1 VSFSYQSTEGLNVE
15 LSDGVLSFTIDR
27 PERKNAID
35 DDMVA
40 LLIASLESA
49 NQDEAVRVIV
59 LRGAGSD
66 FCAGFDILSRNARSE
81 AKPRIGSI
89 QRRLPSETHRL
100 IPLICSIQV
109 PVVCAV
115 QGWAAGIGLHL
126 VLAAD
131 FAIVTEDARLW
142 EPFMKRGFSP
152 DSGGTW
158 LLPRRVGEVRA
169 REILVLGRSLTGI
182 EAAEWQMVHRAVPA
196 AELDGAVNGLVE
208 ELVKGPTVAIGL
220 TKWLMHAGTSQD
232 LVSQLANEG
241 YAMELSSR
249 SEDFREGI
257 AAFAEKRSPNFKGR

>member
-1 VSFSYQSTEGLNVE
+1 LSFSYESAEGLSVRLAE
-15 LSDGVLSFTIDR
+15 GVLSFTIDR

-40 LLIASLESA
+40 LLISSLESA
-49 NQDEAVRVIV
+49 NQDEAVRVVV
-59 LRGAGSD
+59 LRGAGED
-66 FCAGFDILSRNARSE
+66 FCTGFDILTRNARPE
-81 AKPRIGSI
+81 AKPRVGSI
-89 QRRLPSETHRL
+89 QRRLPSQTHRL
-100 IPLICSIQV
+100 IPLLCSIQV

-115 QGWAAGIGLHL
+115 QGWAAGLGLHL

-169 REILVLGRSLTGI
+169 REILLLGRSLTGI
-182 EAAEWQMVHRAVPA
+182 EAAEWGMVHRAVPSS
-196 AELDGAVNGLVE
+196 ELDGAVSGVVE
-208 ELVKGPTVAIGL
+208 ELVHGPTVAIGL
-220 TKWLMHAGTSQD
+220 TKWLMHAGASQD
-232 LVSQLANEG
+232 LSNQLANEA

-257 AAFAEKRSPNFKGR
+257 AAFAEKRSANFKGR